1 MNVENIVHGT
11 TVDQRLLLEG
21 TNNSSN
27 IECEAMI
34 SVYKHDEETIMH
46 I

>member
-1 MNVENIVHGT
+1 MNVENIVQGT
-11 TVDQRLLLEG
+11 TVDQRLLSEG
-21 TNNSSN
+21 TNNSNN

>member
-1 MNVENIVHGT
+1 MNAEKIVHGT
-11 TVDQRLLLEG
+11 TVDQRLLSE

-27 IECEAMI
+27 TKREGKT
-34 SVYKHDEETIMH
+34 SVYKCDEETIMH